1 MQSIIMSWS
10 RILVFLVVTGASF
23 ESMSATEFGTA
34 AEART
39 MLNRAIAALKD
50 NPSMAL
56 DAFNDN
62 DGEYRDRDLYIFCG
76 GVDGI
81 MTAHPRVAGKF
92 SLRDFKDISGE
103 PVGETMYRIAAEGKI
118 SEVVYLLARGDDP
131 IPYEKISLI
140 TKVGDQICGV
150 GYYNADQSTRSG
162 NLSVNNSLGIVING
176 YDPVAY
182 FTLGRATRGT
192 EQHRYQWLGSDWHF
206 VNAEHRQMFADSTD
220 KFTPQYGGYC
230 SMAMTLGRLVPID
243 PESWQIVDGKLYLHY
258 SNRSHSG
265 WDVGK
270 EANIEKANHQ
280 WEKIQP
286 GLTN

>member
-150 GYYNADQSTRSG
+150 GYYNADQSTRTG

-192 EQHRYQWLGSDWHF
+192 EQHCYQWLGSDWHF
-206 VNAEHRQMFADSTD
+206 VNAEHRQMFADSPD

-258 SNRSHSG
+258 SSRSHSG
-265 WDVGK
+265 WDVGN